1 MHLNLKPRSR
11 LRKKPNKKMKPQ
23 RLGATISLVLFL
35 ILLPVL
41 SVAGMELLGR
51 GTLHDTMSWITS
63 NQSLFLLNAGITFC
77 LLIFIYSLVGSLA
90 ISGAISTLLLGLMA
104 LISYM
109 KVTMIGEPFFPWDIL
124 LNKESMDIASLVTG
138 KAALIRIGAI
148 IVSIIVV
155 LALRWIIPRTRI
167 SIISRVGLG
176 LFSLYALYA
185 FGIKTP
191 LAGKILD
198 HIGVNEIVWNQQ
210 ENYANN
216 GTALAFTLN
225 VKNSI
230 VQKPETYSDEAI
242 GAVAAN
248 IESVSQTQAQ
258 PAMKKASV
266 DTLQGKKPN
275 VIFIMSEAFWDPTLL
290 SNVTFSEDPLP
301 TIHRLQKES
310 TSGYL
315 LSPQFG
321 GGTSNVE
328 FEVLTGNSMSFL
340 PGGSIPYQ
348 QYVSKP
354 VPSLASYFAGQGYK
368 SMGIHSYEGWFWDRN
383 SVYKQ
388 LGFESFKSSEHFV
401 NPETKGY
408 FISDAEVSRNII
420 DEVDKTEDP
429 MFIYT
434 VTMQNHGPYDDPRY
448 GENQFKAEGNLTSQA
463 KTILE
468 TYTQGAHDADQSLQM
483 LIDHYQNSDEP
494 TMIVFYGDHLPMLGL
509 DYQVYK
515 EAGFISTSNANAW
528 SLDEVKKMHSIPLV
542 TWSNF
547 DMPKQDIPLL
557 SDSFL
562 GAHVLD
568 MLHMEKPA
576 NFTLNAELAAQVPGL
591 LSNLVVDQDQTLH
604 AKAPESAKTL
614 IDDYRNV
621 QYDLLFGKQY
631 LAGYM
636 DHDYLTKSS
645 QPSYNTE
652 FDQPDSKLRAEGDSG
667 SPPEAK
673 PVSAQ

>member
-1 MHLNLKPRSR
+1 MHLNLKPRNH
-11 LRKKPNKKMKPQ
+11 LPKKMRPN
-23 RLGATISLVLFL
+23 RLGATISLLLFMM
-35 ILLPVL
+35 ILPIL
-41 SVAGMELLGR
+41 SVAGMEFLER
-51 GTLHDTMSWITS
+51 GTLHETAQWITS
-63 NQSLFLLNAGITFC
+63 NQSLFLLNVGLSFC
-77 LLIFIYSLVGSLA
+77 LLAFIYAVVGSLA
-90 ISGAISTLLLGLMA
+90 ISGSITTLLLGLMA

-109 KVTMIGEPFFPWDIL
+109 KVKMIGEPFFPWDIL
-124 LNKESMDIASLVTG
+124 LNKESMNIASLVTG
-138 KAALIRIGAI
+138 KAALLRIGAVVI
-148 IVSIIVV
+148 AVILVLILQWILPRVSF
-155 LALRWIIPRTRI
+155 
-167 SIISRVGLG
+167 SIISRIGLG

-185 FGIKTP
+185 FAIKTP

-198 HIGVNEIVWNQQ
+198 HLGVNEIVWNQK

-216 GTALAFTLN
+216 GLALAFTLN

-230 VQKPETYSDEAI
+230 VQKPETYSEQSIAT
-242 GAVAAN
+242 VAAN
-248 IESVSQTQAQ
+248 LQEVGMQKAGL
-258 PAMKKASV
+258 KKSV
-266 DTLQGKKPN
+266 DADSLKGKKPN

-290 SNVTFSEDPLP
+290 TNVTFSEDPVP
-301 TIHRLQKES
+301 TLHRLQKES

-348 QYVSKP
+348 QYITKP
-354 VPSLASYFAGQGYK
+354 VPSLASYFADQGYK
-368 SMGIHSYEGWFWDRN
+368 SMGIHSYEGWFWNRN
-383 SVYKQ
+383 SVYKE
-388 LGFESFKSSEHFV
+388 LGFESFKSSEYFV

-408 FISDAEVSRNII
+408 FISDAEVSRSII
-420 DEVDKTEDP
+420 DEVDKTEEP

-448 GENQFKAEGNLTSQA
+448 GENQFKAQGDLTPEA

-468 TYTQGAHDADQSLQM
+468 TYAQGAHDADQSLQM
-483 LIDHYQNSDEP
+483 LIDHFQESDEP

-515 EAGFISTSNANAW
+515 EAGFIQNSNANNW
-528 SLDEVKKMHSIPLV
+528 SLEEVKKMHSIPLV

-576 NFTLNAELAAQVPGL
+576 NFKLNAELAAQVPGL
-591 LSNLVVDQDQTLH
+591 LSNLVVDENQELH
-604 AKAPESAKTL
+604 AKVPESSQVL
-614 IDDYRNV
+614 LNDYRNV

-631 LAGYM
+631 LAEHI
-636 DHDYLTKSS
+636 DHNYLTKTT
-645 QPSYNTE
+645 QDKYNAE
-652 FDQPDSKLRAEGDSG
+652 FDEENVQAAGMSSN
-667 SPPEAK
+667 SPPAK
-673 PVSAQ
+673 SVSAQ

>member
-1 MHLNLKPRSR
+1 MR
-11 LRKKPNKKMKPQ
+11 PN
-23 RLGATISLVLFL
+23 RLGATIIYFFFLVC
-35 ILLPVL
+35 LPIL
-41 SVAGMELLGR
+41 SVVGIEFLER
-51 GTLHDTMSWITS
+51 GSFYDTIHWIIS
-63 NQSLFLLNAGITFC
+63 YKVLFLLNVGLTFC
-77 LLIFIYSLVGSLA
+77 LLALIYTIVGSLA
-90 ISGAISTLLLGLMA
+90 IAGAISTMLLGITA

-109 KVTMIGEPFFPWDIL
+109 KVKMIGEPFFPWDIL
-124 LNKESMDIASLVTG
+124 LNKESMNIASLVTG
-138 KAALIRIGAI
+138 KAALIRIVGIAAAVI
-148 IVSIIVV
+148 LV
-155 LALRWIIPRTRI
+155 LVLRWVLPRFKMPIAPRI
-167 SIISRVGLG
+167 VLG
-176 LFSLYALYA
+176 LFALCVLYA

-191 LAGKILD
+191 LVGKMMD
-198 HIGVNEIVWNQQ
+198 HFNVNEIVWDQQ
-210 ENYANN
+210 ENYTNN
-216 GTALAFTLN
+216 GLALAFTLN

-230 VQKPETYSDEAI
+230 VQKPETYSDQAI
-242 GAVAAN
+242 AAVAAN
-248 IESVSQTQAQ
+248 IQEAGLKVPMGAN
-258 PAMKKASV
+258 
-266 DTLQGKKPN
+266 LLGGKKPN

-290 SNVTFSEDPLP
+290 TNVTFSEDPLP

-354 VPSLASYFAGQGYK
+354 VPSLASYFADQGYK

-388 LGFESFKSSEHFV
+388 LGFQTFKSSEHFQ
-401 NPETKGY
+401 NPEVKGY
-408 FISDAEVSRNII
+408 FISDAEVSRSII
-420 DEVDKTEDP
+420 KEVDNTDNP

-448 GENQFKAEGNLTSQA
+448 GENAIEVQGNLTPQA
-463 KTILE
+463 KSILE

-483 LIDHYQNSDEP
+483 LIDHYKNSSEP

-509 DYQVYK
+509 DYQVYA
-515 EAGFISTSNANAW
+515 ESGFIHTGNANEW
-528 SLDEVKKMHSIPLV
+528 SLEEVKKMHSIPMV
-542 TWSNF
+542 MWSNF
-547 DMPKQDIPLL
+547 DMPKQQIPLL

-562 GAHVLD
+562 GSHVLD

-576 NFTLNAELAAQVPGL
+576 NFALNAQIAAKVPGL
-591 LSNLVVDQDQTLH
+591 LSNLVVDSNEELH
-604 AKAPESAKTL
+604 KEAPEATKAL
-614 IDDYRNV
+614 LNDYRNV

-631 LAGYM
+631 MASHI
-636 DHDYLTKSS
+636 DHDYLTKTA
-645 QPSYNTE
+645 QAGYNAE
-652 FDQPDSKLRAEGDSG
+652 FSEQNTSRAAEESG
-667 SPPEAK
+667 SSSAAK

>member
-1 MHLNLKPRSR
+1 MHLNLKPRNHLANKMR
-11 LRKKPNKKMKPQ
+11 PN
-23 RLGATISLVLFL
+23 RLGATISLLLFM
-35 ILLPVL
+35 ICLPLL
-41 SVAGMELLGR
+41 SVVGMELLER
-51 GTLHDTMSWITS
+51 GTLHETAQWITS
-63 NQSLFLLNAGITFC
+63 NQSLFLLNVGLSFC
-77 LLIFIYSLVGSLA
+77 LLAFIYAVVGSLA
-90 ISGAISTLLLGLMA
+90 ISGSITTLLLGLMA

-109 KVTMIGEPFFPWDIL
+109 KVKMIGEPFFPWDIL

-138 KAALIRIGAI
+138 KAALLRIGA
-148 IVSIIVV
+148 VV
-155 LALRWIIPRTRI
+155 IAVILVFLLKWILPRI
-167 SIISRVGLG
+167 SFSIISRIGLG

-185 FGIKTP
+185 FAIKTP

-198 HIGVNEIVWNQQ
+198 HLGVNEIVWNQK

-216 GTALAFTLN
+216 GLALAFTLN

-230 VQKPETYSDEAI
+230 VQKPETYSDQSIAT
-242 GAVAAN
+242 VAAN
-248 IESVSQTQAQ
+248 LQEAGTQKAG
-258 PAMKKASV
+258 MKKSADADS
-266 DTLQGKKPN
+266 LKGKKPN

-290 SNVTFSEDPLP
+290 TNVTFSEDPVP

-348 QYVSKP
+348 QYITKP
-354 VPSLASYFAGQGYK
+354 VPSLASYFADQGYK
-368 SMGIHSYEGWFWDRN
+368 SMGIHSYEGWFWNRN
-383 SVYKQ
+383 SVYKE

-401 NPETKGY
+401 NPEMKGY
-408 FISDAEVSRNII
+408 FISDAEVSRSII

-429 MFIYT
+429 MFMYT
-434 VTMQNHGPYDDPRY
+434 VTMENHGPYDEPRY
-448 GENQFKAEGNLTSQA
+448 GENHFKAQGNLTPEA
-463 KTILE
+463 KSILE
-468 TYTQGAHDADQSLQM
+468 TYAQGAHDADQSLQM
-483 LIDHYQNSDEP
+483 LIDHFQQSDEP

-515 EAGFISTSNANAW
+515 EAGFIQTSNANDW
-528 SLDEVKKMHSIPLV
+528 SLEEVKKMHSIPLV

-576 NFTLNAELAAQVPGL
+576 NFKLNAELAAQVPGL
-591 LSNLVVDQDQTLH
+591 LSNLVVDENQELH
-604 AKAPESAKTL
+604 AAVPESAQAL
-614 IDDYRNV
+614 RDDYRNV

-631 LAGYM
+631 LAEHI
-636 DHDYLTKSS
+636 DHDYLTKTT
-645 QPSYNTE
+645 QDSYNAE
-652 FDQPDSKLRAEGDSG
+652 FNENAPPQAAGLSSN
-667 SPPEAK
+667 SPPDK

>member
-1 MHLNLKPRSR
+1 MHLNLKPRNH
-11 LRKKPNKKMKPQ
+11 LPKKMRPN
-23 RLGATISLVLFL
+23 RLGATISLLLFMI
-35 ILLPVL
+35 ILPILF
-41 SVAGMELLGR
+41 VAGMELLER
-51 GTLHDTMSWITS
+51 GTLHETAQWITS
-63 NQSLFLLNAGITFC
+63 YRSLFLLNVGLSFC
-77 LLIFIYSLVGSLA
+77 LLAFIYAVVGSLA
-90 ISGAISTLLLGLMA
+90 ISGSIATLLLGLMA

-109 KVTMIGEPFFPWDIL
+109 KVKMIGEPFFPWDIL

-138 KAALIRIGAI
+138 KAALLRIGAVVI
-148 IVSIIVV
+148 AVILVFLLKWVLPRVSFSIVS
-155 LALRWIIPRTRI
+155 RI
-167 SIISRVGLG
+167 GLG

-185 FGIKTP
+185 FAIKTP

-198 HIGVNEIVWNQQ
+198 HLGVNEIVWNQK

-216 GTALAFTLN
+216 GLALAFTLN

-230 VQKPETYSDEAI
+230 VQKPETYSDQSIAT
-242 GAVAAN
+242 VAAN
-248 IESVSQTQAQ
+248 LQDVGMQKAG
-258 PAMKKASV
+258 AKKSV
-266 DTLQGKKPN
+266 DTVSLNGKKPN

-290 SNVTFSEDPLP
+290 TNVTFSEDPVP

-348 QYVSKP
+348 QYITKP
-354 VPSLASYFAGQGYK
+354 VPSLASYFADQGYK
-368 SMGIHSYEGWFWDRN
+368 SMGIHSYEGWFWNRN
-383 SVYKQ
+383 SVYKE

-401 NPETKGY
+401 NPEMKGY
-408 FISDAEVSRNII
+408 FISDAEVSRSII
-420 DEVDKTEDP
+420 DEVDKTKDP
-429 MFIYT
+429 MFMYT
-434 VTMQNHGPYDDPRY
+434 VTMENHGPYDEPRY
-448 GENQFKAEGNLTSQA
+448 GENQFKAQGNLTPEA

-468 TYTQGAHDADQSLQM
+468 TYAQGAHDADQSLQM
-483 LIDHYQNSDEP
+483 LIDHFQESDEP

-515 EAGFISTSNANAW
+515 EAGFIQTSNANEW
-528 SLDEVKKMHSIPLV
+528 SLEEVKKMHSIPLV

-576 NFTLNAELAAQVPGL
+576 NFKLNAELAAQVPGL
-591 LSNLVVDQDQTLH
+591 LSNLVVDANQELH
-604 AKAPESAKTL
+604 AEVPESAQAL
-614 IDDYRNV
+614 RDDYRNV

-631 LAGYM
+631 LAEHI
-636 DHDYLTKSS
+636 DHDYLTKTT
-645 QPSYNTE
+645 QDSYNAE
-652 FDQPDSKLRAEGDSG
+652 FGENVPPQTQGVSST
-667 SPPEAK
+667 SPPAK

>member
-1 MHLNLKPRSR
+1 MHLNLKPRNH
-11 LRKKPNKKMKPQ
+11 LPKKMRPN
-23 RLGATISLVLFL
+23 RLGATISLLLFMMC
-35 ILLPVL
+35 LPLL
-41 SVAGMELLGR
+41 SVVGMELLER
-51 GTLHDTMSWITS
+51 GSWHETVQWITS
-63 NQSLFLLNAGITFC
+63 NQSFFLLNVGLSFC
-77 LLIFIYSLVGSLA
+77 LLAFVYAIVGSLA
-90 ISGAISTLLLGLMA
+90 ISGSIATLVLGLIA

-109 KVTMIGEPFFPWDIL
+109 KVKMIGEPFFPWDIL

-138 KAALIRIGAI
+138 KAALFRIGA
-148 IVSIIVV
+148 VV
-155 LALRWIIPRTRI
+155 ITVILVFLLKWVLPRI
-167 SIISRVGLG
+167 SFSIISRIGLG

-185 FGIKTP
+185 FAIKTP
-191 LAGKILD
+191 LAGKVLD
-198 HIGVNEIVWNQQ
+198 HLGVNEIVWNQK

-216 GTALAFTLN
+216 GLALAFTLN

-230 VQKPETYSDEAI
+230 VKKPETYSDQSIAT
-242 GAVAAN
+242 VAAN
-248 IESVSQTQAQ
+248 LQEVGKEKAGL
-258 PAMKKASV
+258 KKSV
-266 DTLQGKKPN
+266 DADSLKGKKPN

-290 SNVTFSEDPLP
+290 TNVTFSEDPVP

-348 QYVSKP
+348 QYITKP
-354 VPSLASYFAGQGYK
+354 VPSLASYFADQGYK
-368 SMGIHSYEGWFWDRN
+368 SMGIHSYEGWFWNRN
-383 SVYKQ
+383 SVYKE

-401 NPETKGY
+401 NPEMKGY

-420 DEVDKTEDP
+420 DEVDKTEEP
-429 MFIYT
+429 MFMYT
-434 VTMQNHGPYDDPRY
+434 VTMENHGPYDEPRY
-448 GENQFKAEGNLTSQA
+448 GENHFKAQGNLTPEA

-468 TYTQGAHDADQSLQM
+468 TYAQGAHDADQSLQM
-483 LIDHYQNSDEP
+483 LIDHFQQSDEP

-515 EAGFISTSNANAW
+515 EAGFIQTSNANDW
-528 SLDEVKKMHSIPLV
+528 SLEEVKKMHSIPLV

-576 NFTLNAELAAQVPGL
+576 NFKLNAELAAQVPGL
-591 LSNLVVDQDQTLH
+591 LSNLVVDANQELH
-604 AKAPESAKTL
+604 AAVPESAQAL
-614 IDDYRNV
+614 RDDYRNV

-631 LAGYM
+631 LAEHI
-636 DHDYLTKSS
+636 DHDYLTKAT
-645 QPSYNTE
+645 QDSYNAE
-652 FDQPDSKLRAEGDSG
+652 FDENAPPQAAGVSSN
-667 SPPEAK
+667 SPSAK

>member
-1 MHLNLKPRSR
+1 MHLNLKPRRRRPKLSSS
-11 LRKKPNKKMKPQ
+11 
-23 RLGATISLVLFL
+23 RLGASISLLVFT
-35 ILLPVL
+35 IGLPIL
-41 SVAGMELLGR
+41 SVLGIEFLER
-51 GTLHDTMSWITS
+51 GNFHDTMQWITG
-63 NQSLFLLNAGITFC
+63 NQPLFLLNVGLTFS
-77 LLIFIYSLVGSLA
+77 LLAFLYAIVGSLA
-90 ISGAISTLLLGLMA
+90 IAGSLSTLILGLMA
-104 LISYM
+104 IISYM
-109 KVTMIGEPFFPWDIL
+109 KVKMIGEPFFPWDIL

-138 KAALIRIGAI
+138 KAALIRIIAVAVAI
-148 IVSIIVV
+148 IAV
-155 LALRWIIPRTRI
+155 LLLRWVIPKVRVPMI
-167 SIISRVGLG
+167 ARVGVG
-176 LFSLYALYA
+176 LFAVYALYA

-198 HIGVNEIVWNQQ
+198 HAGVNEIVWDQQ
-210 ENYANN
+210 ENYVNN
-216 GTALAFTLN
+216 GLALAFTLN

-230 VQKPETYSDEAI
+230 VKKPDTYSEQSIAAAAASIQEANTQ
-242 GAVAAN
+242 GADVKSAKLA
-248 IESVSQTQAQ
+248 
-258 PAMKKASV
+258 K
-266 DTLQGKKPN
+266 GKQPN

-290 SNVTFSEDPLP
+290 TNVSFSADPLP

-310 TSGYL
+310 SSGYL

-354 VPSLASYFAGQGYK
+354 MPSLASYFADQGYK

-383 SVYKQ
+383 TVYKE

-408 FISDAEVSRNII
+408 FISDAEVARNVI
-420 DEVDKTEDP
+420 DEVDKTDNP

-448 GENQFKAEGNLTSQA
+448 GENQFKATGNLSAQA
-463 KTILE
+463 KSILE

-483 LIDHYQNSDEP
+483 LIDHFKDSDEP

-515 EAGFISTSNANAW
+515 EAGFISTSDANKW
-528 SLDEVKKMHSIPLV
+528 SLDEIKKMHSIPLV

-568 MLHMEKPA
+568 MLHLEKPA
-576 NFTLNAELAAQVPGL
+576 NFALDAELAQQVPGL
-591 LSNLVVDQDQTLH
+591 LNNLIVDPNGQLH
-604 AKAPESAKTL
+604 KAAPETAASL
-614 IDDYRNV
+614 ITEYRNV
-621 QYDLLFGKQY
+621 QYDLMFGKQY
-631 LAGYM
+631 LADYV
-636 DHDYLTKSS
+636 DHDYLTKGT
-645 QPSYNTE
+645 QADYNAE
-652 FDQPDSKLRAEGDSG
+652 FGDAQAASAK
-667 SPPEAK
+667 SEADGNDEK
-673 PVSAQ
+673 PASAQ

>member
-1 MHLNLKPRSR
+1 MHPNLKPRSD
-11 LRKKPNKKMKPQ
+11 LHKNQQKMRPQ

-35 ILLPVL
+35 ILLPVF
-41 SVAGMELLGR
+41 SVAGMELIER
-51 GTLHDTMSWITS
+51 GSLHNTMNWISS
-63 NQSLFLLNAGITFC
+63 NQSLYLLNVGITFC
-77 LLIFIYSLVGSLA
+77 LLAFIYALVGSLA

-138 KAALIRIGAI
+138 KAALARIGAI
-148 IVSIIVV
+148 AASIIFV
-155 LALRWIIPRTRI
+155 LALRWVLPRTKV
-167 SIISRVGLG
+167 SIISRIGLG

-198 HIGVNEIVWNQQ
+198 HVGVNEIVWNQQ

-230 VQKPETYSDEAI
+230 VQKPDTYSNEAI
-242 GAVAAN
+242 GAVAAT
-248 IESVSQTQAQ
+248 IEEGAQ
-258 PAMKKASV
+258 KAPALKKASV

-290 SNVTFSEDPLP
+290 TNVKFSEDPLP
-301 TIHRLQKES
+301 TVHRLQKES
-310 TSGYL
+310 SSGYL

-348 QYVSKP
+348 QYISKP
-354 VPSLASYFAGQGYK
+354 VPSLASYFADQGYK

-383 SVYKQ
+383 SVYRQ

-420 DEVDKTEDP
+420 NEVDKTDDP

-448 GENQFKAEGNLTSQA
+448 GENQFKAEGNLTPQA
-463 KTILE
+463 KSILE
-468 TYTQGAHDADQSLQM
+468 TYAQGAHDADQSLQM
-483 LIDHYQNSDEP
+483 LIDHYKNSDEP

-515 EAGFISTSNANAW
+515 EAGFISTSNANDW
-528 SLDEVKKMHSIPLV
+528 SLEEVKKMHSIPLV

-576 NFTLNAELAAQVPGL
+576 NFALNAELASKVPGL

-604 AKAPESAKTL
+604 AQAPESVKPL
-614 IDDYRNV
+614 LDDYRNV

-631 LAGYM
+631 LASYL
-636 DHDYLTKSS
+636 DHDYLTKAS
-645 QPSYNTE
+645 QPSYNAE
-652 FDQPDSKLRAEGDSG
+652 FDDPETKLRATGES

-673 PVSAQ
+673 PASVQ